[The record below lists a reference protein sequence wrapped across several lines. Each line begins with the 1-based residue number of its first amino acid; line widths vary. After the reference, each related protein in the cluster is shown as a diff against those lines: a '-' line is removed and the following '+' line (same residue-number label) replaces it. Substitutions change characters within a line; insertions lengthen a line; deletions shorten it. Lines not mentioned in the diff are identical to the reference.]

1 MSPPELDALRTA
13 IEDFLPAYLRDMERL
28 VGIDCGT
35 YTKAGV
41 DEVGAWTSRKLEE
54 LGASVARHANAD
66 FGDTIIGTWERDVAG
81 SSVLV
86 IGHLDTVFEPGTD
99 AERPFAIRDRR
110 AHGPG
115 VSDMK
120 AGLLT
125 GLYAIAALRAVAEA
139 RSPDAATRSPEAAS
153 APVAEWLPVGR
164 LVFIANP
171 DEEIGSPTSTPLIE
185 EEARHADA
193 ALVLEGA
200 RENGD
205 IVSARKGHLMLRF
218 AVHGRAAHSGVEPE
232 KGRNAILEAAHKTVA
247 LHALNGRFPGASV
260 NVGVVQGGTRPNIVA
275 ESATLEIDV
284 RAVGRRELEAVEAAI
299 RAVADASSVPDTRTD
314 IELLSRHWP
323 MERTEASG
331 WLVEHAVDVATRLGF
346 DLHDAATGGA
356 SDGNTTSGLGVPTI
370 DGLGP
375 IGGLDHGPDEYVD
388 LDSIVPRTT
397 LLAGL
402 LKAIGADPR
411 FRGEPSASAAAGA
424 GGQRAAAS
432 RPERRHG

>member
-1 MSPPELDALRTA
+1 MSLPELDALRNA

-28 VGIDCGT
+28 VGIDGGT

-41 DEVGAWTSRKLEE
+41 DDVGAWTARKLEE

-86 IGHLDTVFEPGTD
+86 IGHLDTVFEPGTV

-139 RSPDAATRSPEAAS
+139 RSPDAATRSSEAAS
-153 APVAEWLPVGR
+153 APAAEWLPVGR

-171 DEEIGSPTSTPLIE
+171 DEEIGSPTSTPFIE
-185 EEARHADA
+185 EAARTADA

-205 IVSARKGHLMLRF
+205 IVSARKGHLTLRF

-232 KGRNAILEAAHKTVA
+232 KGRSAILEAAHKTIA

-275 ESATLEIDV
+275 DSATLEDRCPSRGAP
-284 RAVGRRELEAVEAAI
+284 RAGGRRGGHP
-299 RAVADASSVPDTRTD
+299 RR
-314 IELLSRHWP
+314 R
-323 MERTEASG
+323 R
-331 WLVEHAVDVATRLGF
+331 LVQ
-346 DLHDAATGGA
+346 
-356 SDGNTTSGLGVPTI
+356 
-370 DGLGP
+370 
-375 IGGLDHGPDEYVD
+375 
-388 LDSIVPRTT
+388 
-397 LLAGL
+397 
-402 LKAIGADPR
+402 
-411 FRGEPSASAAAGA
+411 RG
-424 GGQRAAAS
+424 
-432 RPERRHG
+432 